1 MELLKNYLLPCFF
14 AYLAGLGF
22 GFVANL
28 RGRVLALAPL
38 GSALGWLV
46 YLLLAPRYGEIPRAF
61 VATLAVAVYGEVMAR
76 ACRQPVTGFILVGLL
91 PFVPGGGIYY
101 TMEHCIN
108 GEIDLFI
115 TTGIHTL
122 GIAGTLAVGV
132 MLVSSLI
139 RLWTAGLQLY
149 RRTRTLK
156 GGTP

>member
-1 MELLKNYLLPCFF
+1 MEILHSYLLPCFF

-22 GFVANL
+22 GFVTNL
-28 RGRVLALAPL
+28 RGRVLVLAPL

-46 YLLLAPRYGEIPRAF
+46 YLLLGPGQGEILRAF
-61 VATLAVAVYGEVMAR
+61 VGTLAVAVYGEGMAR
-76 ACRQPVTGFILVGLL
+76 LCRQPVTGFILVGLL

-122 GIAGTLAVGV
+122 GVAGTLAVGV
-132 MLVSSLI
+132 LLVSSLI
-139 RLWTAGLQLY
+139 RLWTAALQLY
-149 RRTRTLK
+149 RRTRAQK